1 MALYVQ
7 LVKLTREGAS
17 KIREVSADFAK
28 VQSFTASLGGKF
40 LYVVACFGEYDFVA
54 LADYPDEVAALKGA
68 AYAAAQGNATIQT
81 LPARPIEDF
90 FKIIS
95 ELPK

>member
-1 MALYVQ
+1 VALYVQ
-7 LVKLTREGAS
+7 LVKLSREGVMR
-17 KIREVSADFAK
+17 IREVARDFAK
-28 VQSFTASLGGKF
+28 VQAFNESLGGKF

-81 LPARPIEDF
+81 LPARPIDEF
-90 FKIIS
+90 FQLMS
-95 ELPK
+95 GLPK